1 MGDRASRPAKAA
13 GALRAE
19 VGEGPHWDGDRQV
32 LWWVDLLAGLVHRSD
47 LGSGQ
52 AATFSTGRPVGAVVT
67 GSSGGLVTADSRGFS
82 FLAIDGAVLERV
94 EVLPSGHRMNDAK
107 TDPAGRLW
115 AGSTA
120 MEFTSGKGALH
131 VLGPGGVVETVLDG
145 LTLPNGLGWSP
156 LGDTF
161 YLVDSV
167 QGWLRAWDFDP
178 RSGQISSPRTI
189 AEFSHQGGELP
200 DGMCV
205 DATGTIW
212 VAIWG
217 GSRVERYSAAGKP
230 LTPLHLPVA
239 QPSSCTFGGPGLET
253 LVVTSARRGL
263 ENRTTELDGALL
275 TVASPGA
282 VGLPAT
288 SFAG

>member
-1 MGDRASRPAKAA
+1 MGDEASGLVSAA
-13 GALRAE
+13 GDKRAE
-19 VGEGPHWDGDRQV
+19 VGEGPHWDRERQV

-47 LGSGQ
+47 LGSGE
-52 AATFSTGRPVGAVVT
+52 TTTLSTGRPVGAVVT
-67 GSSGGLVTADSRGFS
+67 RGSGGLVTADSRGFS
-82 FLAIDGAVLERV
+82 FLTADG
-94 EVLPSGHRMNDAK
+94 EVLDRIEVLATGHRMNDAK

-120 MEFTSGKGALH
+120 MDFASGQGALH
-131 VLGPGGVVETVLDG
+131 VLSPGGAVETVLSG

-156 LGDTF
+156 RGDIF

-167 QGWLRAWDFDP
+167 QGWLRAWDFAAEP
-178 RSGQISSPRTI
+178 AQISSPRTI
-189 AEFSHQGGELP
+189 AEFSRQGELP
-200 DGMCV
+200 DGLCV

-217 GSRVERYSAAGKP
+217 GSRLERYGPEGQP
-230 LTPLHLPVA
+230 LGPLPLPVT
-239 QPSSCTFGGPGLET
+239 QPSSCTFAGLSLET

-263 ENRTTELDGALL
+263 ADSATPLDGALL

-288 SFAG
+288 DFAG